1 MRLALAN
8 SDMTGEEY
16 ALYSYLYGNGARTLT
31 QAARDFGLPIT
42 TLATL
47 LGPLIE
53 AGEIARRPHPTDRRA
68 RLLELT
74 EAGRRKLEAAIPDFT
89 VAHQALLG
97 QPGTKRSTTRR
108 CSPRWMPS
116 ARRLSAPATCWRRSS
131 AEPGRSRRRRVCKMV
146 RARVM
151 LPMLMVLAAC
161 TPAVQPDPTAL
172 STTPQAT
179 PLASPSPSATAVAT
193 PSAPSAPSF
202 SVQTYRLPPGS
213 GPHDVA
219 PAADGGVWYTAQ
231 ASGELG
237 WLNPENGR
245 GARDSA
251 GPGAAPHGVIVGP
264 DGAPWITD
272 GGLNAIVRVDPA
284 TATR

>member
-1 MRLALAN
+1 MSDPAPRRLSLLFQLYLTSQASRRFMRLALAN

-97 QPGTKRSTTRR
+97 QLRDQEVDDE
-108 CSPRWMPS
+108 
-116 ARRLSAPATCWRRSS
+116 AVFAALDALRSS
-131 AEPGRSRRRRVCKMV
+131 IIRTGDLLEAEQR
-146 RARVM
+146 
-151 LPMLMVLAAC
+151 
-161 TPAVQPDPTAL
+161 
-172 STTPQAT
+172 
-179 PLASPSPSATAVAT
+179 
-193 PSAPSAPSF
+193 
-202 SVQTYRLPPGS
+202 
-213 GPHDVA
+213 
-219 PAADGGVWYTAQ
+219 
-231 ASGELG
+231 
-237 WLNPENGR
+237 
-245 GARDSA
+245 
-251 GPGAAPHGVIVGP
+251 
-264 DGAPWITD
+264 
-272 GGLNAIVRVDPA
+272 
-284 TATR
+284 